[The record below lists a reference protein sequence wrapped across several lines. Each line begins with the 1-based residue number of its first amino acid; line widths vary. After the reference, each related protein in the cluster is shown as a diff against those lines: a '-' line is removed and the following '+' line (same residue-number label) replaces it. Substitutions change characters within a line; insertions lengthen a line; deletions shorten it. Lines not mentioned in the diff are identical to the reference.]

1 MDLKITAPYAVDVWH
16 DSVGESLAQATKSSV
31 ASFNQGAE
39 NFSSTYEQA
48 QMVLYRSIQ
57 YSSKE
62 GEIRGLTVS
71 A

>member
-1 MDLKITAPYAVDVWH
+1 MDLTITSPYAIDAWH
-16 DSVGESLAQATKSSV
+16 DSVGESLAQVTKSSV
-31 ASFNQGAE
+31 SSFNQGAE